1 MNEIKNFFILCSGVD
16 RSILNHAKTDEIKQ
30 AGIGATIF
38 FTGIFAFLAAFYAMY
53 TVFFNVWSSLFF
65 GLVWGLMI
73 FNLDRYIVSSMRKRE
88 SSFRN
93 ILMSLPRI
101 VLAVIISIVIAKP
114 LELKI
119 FESEIKAELITMQQ
133 ETRKLHEDKLKQRY
147 EGDLTKID
155 GEIAL
160 LKGDIEK
167 SKQNFDA
174 LTKDALGEADGTQ
187 GSKIRNM
194 GPIYKAKY
202 QAAQEAGTE
211 YEKIKT
217 ALTPQIT
224 TLETRKNDILKNRDN
239 DLASMEKTNLAGFAS
254 RLEAMERISKNS
266 EAIYIAGIFIM
277 LLFIAI
283 ETSPIFI
290 KLISERSPYDY
301 VLDKLE
307 TEYEMDHKETTFMTK
322 NTVLNKIELEKKITH
337 HQTQKEI
344 EAENELFTHAV
355 NNEVERIKDS
365 SFALKDYLTK
375 GRMINRKPAM

>member
-1 MNEIKNFFILCSGVD
+1 MNEIKNFFILCAGVD
-16 RSILNHAKTDEIKQ
+16 KSILSHAKTDEIKQ

-53 TVFFNVWSSLFF
+53 TVFFNVWASLLF

-93 ILMSLPRI
+93 IMMSLPRI

-147 EGDLTKID
+147 EADLTKID
-155 GEIAL
+155 GEIAV
-160 LKGDIEK
+160 LKGDIDK
-167 SKQNFDA
+167 SKQNFNL
-174 LTKDALGEADGTQ
+174 LTKEALGEADGST

-194 GPIYKAKY
+194 GPIYKAKN
-202 QAAQEAGTE
+202 QAALEARAE
-211 YEKIKT
+211 YEKTRALVTPQLT
-217 ALTPQIT
+217 AL
-224 TLETRKNDILKNRDN
+224 ESRKSEILKDRDN
-239 DLASMEKTNLAGFAS
+239 DLATMEKTNLAGFAS
-254 RLEAMERISKNS
+254 RLEAMDRISQNS

-322 NTVLNKIELEKKITH
+322 NTVFNKIELEKKITQ

-344 EAENELFTHAV
+344 EAENELFTYAV

-365 SFALKDYLTK
+365 TFALKDYLTK
-375 GRMINRKPAM
+375 GRLINRKPTV